1 MLQKV
6 GAPLTLLPVMINLGL
21 EQIIQY
27 YSLATL
33 HQVILQPVTS
43 TPMVTTTT
51 GILLLQAMGNMVLV
65 TAEALPH
72 QATSAHMVGV
82 YLQALQVANT
92 MP

>member
-6 GAPLTLLPVMINLGL
+6 GATLTLLLAMINLGL
-21 EQIIQY
+21 EQIIRY

-33 HQVILQPVTS
+33 HQVTVTS

-65 TAEALPH
+65 TAVALPH

-92 MP
+92 TP